1 MVSEAHNLSFP
12 PQNVVKAH
20 CFCAGGNPVTGIAYD
35 WIGEN
40 IYYTNG
46 DHVGACARNGE
57 NCTVL
62 LKDPRNPP
70 LRIAL
75 DPKFG

>member
-1 MVSEAHNLSFP
+1 M
-12 PQNVVKAH
+12 
-20 CFCAGGNPVTGIAYD
+20 TGIAYD